1 MKRLLQLFLVLV
13 FALAM
18 QAQDA
23 SKPIHMVR
31 IYRVNFNIYELEDGK
46 KINERNYSLP
56 VSSIDGNGRPGSIKV
71 GTRVPVTSKEGQQ
84 IQYIDVGMNIDCD
97 VTEQAEKFILSSNL
111 EISSFALPD
120 QNADPRAGGNPILR
134 QVRQHFVALLAPG
147 KPTLVTSIDDTNS
160 RKRMQVEATVTRIE

>member
-1 MKRLLQLFLVLV
+1 MKRLLQSILVLA

-23 SKPIHMVR
+23 SKPLHVAR

-46 KINERNYSLP
+46 RINERNYSLP
-56 VSSIDGNGRPGSIKV
+56 VSAVDGNGRPGSVKV
-71 GTRVPVTSKEGQQ
+71 GTRVPVTSKEGQV
-84 IQYIDVGMNIDCD
+84 QYIDVGINIDCD
-97 VTEQAEKFILSSNL
+97 VTEQAEKFILSTNL

-120 QNADPRAGGNPILR
+120 QSADPRAGGNPVLR
-134 QVRQHFVALLAPG
+134 QIRQHFVSLLAPG

-160 RKRMQVEATVTRIE
+160 KKRMQVEATVTRIE

>member
-1 MKRLLQLFLVLV
+1 MKRLLQLILVLV

-18 QAQDA
+18 QAQET
-23 SKPIHMVR
+23 SKPLHVVR

-56 VSSIDGNGRPGSIKV
+56 VSSIDSSGRPGSIKV
-71 GTRVPVTSKEGQQ
+71 GTRVPVTQKEGQ

-160 RKRMQVEATVTRIE
+160 KKRLQVEATVTRIE